1 VIARISKH
9 EMPAYDGIIK
19 AYIEDN
25 PQGVA
30 DVINQYHDELN
41 YDLNIGIAKQVHNS
55 LLNRRFKK
63 LSKVYISLSMDQIK
77 DNVSIAN
84 ETEVIT
90 HLLDLSYSNEV
101 KIKIDDF
108 TKNVRFIASDV
119 SDNDNDDTNES
130 SSNEV
135 ELSSTNLQQL
145 QDGLHT
151 TMLLS
156 DKVRELRKN
165 VLASSKY
172 IMKMSSSKIVGTSSS
187 SSVNKGEPSAN
198 ISGGGQ
204 SSSSFH

>member
-1 VIARISKH
+1 
-9 EMPAYDGIIK
+9 MPAYDGIIK
-19 AYIEDN
+19 AYFQDN
-25 PQGVA
+25 TQGLA

-77 DNVSIAN
+77 DNVGIAN
-84 ETEVIT
+84 DTEIIT

-108 TKNVRFIASDV
+108 TKNVRFLASDV
-119 SDNDNDDTNES
+119 SDNEYGYDDTNES
-130 SSNEV
+130 SFNQV
-135 ELSSTNLQQL
+135 DLSSSTLQQL

-151 TMLLS
+151 TILLS

-187 SSVNKGEPSAN
+187 SLKKGEPSVN

-204 SSSSFH
+204 YSSSFH

>member
-1 VIARISKH
+1 MIARISKH

-19 AYIEDN
+19 AYIDDN
-25 PQGVA
+25 PQGLA

-135 ELSSTNLQQL
+135 DLSSTNLQQL

-187 SSVNKGEPSAN
+187 VNKGEPSAN

>member
-1 VIARISKH
+1 
-9 EMPAYDGIIK
+9 MPAYDGIIK
-19 AYIEDN
+19 AYIDDN
-25 PQGVA
+25 PQGLA

-119 SDNDNDDTNES
+119 SDNDNNDTNES

-135 ELSSTNLQQL
+135 DLSSTNLQQL

>member
-1 VIARISKH
+1 MIARISKH

>member
-1 VIARISKH
+1 
-9 EMPAYDGIIK
+9 MPAYDGIIK
-19 AYIEDN
+19 AYIDDN
-25 PQGVA
+25 PQGLA

-119 SDNDNDDTNES
+119 SDNDNNDTNES

-135 ELSSTNLQQL
+135 DLSSTTLQQL

>member
-1 VIARISKH
+1 
-9 EMPAYDGIIK
+9 MPAYDGIIK
-19 AYIEDN
+19 AYIDDN
-25 PQGVA
+25 PQGLA

-135 ELSSTNLQQL
+135 DLSSTNLQQL

-187 SSVNKGEPSAN
+187 VNKGEPSAN